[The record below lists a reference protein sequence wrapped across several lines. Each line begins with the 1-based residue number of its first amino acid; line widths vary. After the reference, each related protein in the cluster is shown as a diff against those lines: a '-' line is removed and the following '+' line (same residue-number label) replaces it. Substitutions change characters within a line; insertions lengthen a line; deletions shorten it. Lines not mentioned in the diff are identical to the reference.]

1 MGFCHAMRIN
11 DIGTT
16 LDFDLHPRIAA
27 RYSRENARVLIERLM
42 QRDTN
47 LYGGYGPYF
56 FNDRL
61 A

>member
-42 QRDTN
+42 QRVDTN
-47 LYGGYGPYF
+47 LYGGAYF